1 MIKHLK
7 YLIIIIISISS
18 YGYSQTI
25 NIAAAQMLIKQQS
38 FDEFANDM
46 NRLTKQAKDQGAE
59 IVVFP
64 EDNTVNL
71 IDDLP
76 WNKQSIIKLSEYYS
90 QTRNLIANLAK
101 KYQIIVIGGTIA
113 KNNKDKISNTVLV
126 GLPNGQV
133 IENDKIYL
141 TPEERNVG
149 YNKFGKNILV
159 LDYKG
164 TKIAV
169 VICYTSEFP
178 NVSEQLSKVKPDIII
193 APSYTN
199 DLYGLNRV
207 HTAMKMLSIQN
218 FAYGMVVGM
227 ASGLDKQ
234 NTQGVDGVS
243 QIIFTSPQNKAFKL
257 NHLNMGN
264 FNKEDVVVEKLD
276 ITKLHQARKNYDAFP
291 NADIKY
297 NPTIST
303 KLVSIAQ

>member
-1 MIKHLK
+1 MVKYLK
-7 YLIIIIISISS
+7 YIIVIIIFISG
-18 YGYSQTI
+18 YGYSQTVS
-25 NIAAAQMLIKQQS
+25 IAAAQMIIKQQS

-46 NRLTKQAKDQGAE
+46 DKLTKQAKDQDAE

-90 QTRNLIANLAK
+90 QTKNLIANLAK

-113 KNNKDKISNTVLV
+113 KNNKDKISNTALV

-164 TKIAV
+164 TKIAI

-178 NVSEQLSKVKPDIII
+178 NVSERLSKVNPDIII

-243 QIIFTSPQNKAFKL
+243 QIIFTSPQNKAFKI

-297 NPTIST
+297 NPTLST
-303 KLVSIAQ
+303 KLVSITQ